1 MMTILKKTFL
11 LIFLFTHV
19 SISYSQERIVTG
31 YVTTLKKIALDKA
44 EVKVLSSKVSVL
56 TDTTGYFE
64 VSCSP
69 KDKIKISANG
79 FTSQKIILNENTK
92 ELSINLKFK
101 PSEKNIDL
109 AIGFGHIKESDKTLS
124 VTSIKNDDGS
134 KFRSYTNMLDVIIDS
149 SPSINITNGE
159 IVIRG
164 QGSLLGSNAALIL
177 LDGSPINMTQ
187 LQAIEVTV
195 VKSVDVL
202 KGSSAA
208 IYGTRGANGVIL
220 ITTKK

>member
-1 MMTILKKTFL
+1 MDFLKKTFL
-11 LIFLFTHV
+11 LLFLF
-19 SISYSQERIVTG
+19 SFIGISYSQERIVTG

-44 EVKVLSSKVSVL
+44 EVKVLSSKVVVL

-79 FTSQKIILNENTK
+79 FISEKISLDENTK

-101 PSEKNIDL
+101 SSKKNVDL
-109 AIGFGHIKESDKTLS
+109 AIGYGHIKESDKTLS
-124 VTSIKNDDGS
+124 VASIKNDDGS
-134 KFRSYTNMLDVIIDS
+134 KFLSYTNMLDVIIDS
-149 SPSINITNGE
+149 SPSINIINGE
-159 IVIRG
+159 IIIRG
-164 QGSLLGSNAALIL
+164 EGSLLGSNAALIL
-177 LDGSPINMTQ
+177 LDGSQINMTQ
-187 LQAIEVTV
+187 LSAIEPTV

-202 KGSSAA
+202 KGGSAA

-220 ITTKK
+220 ITTKN